1 MDNVGEKL
9 KEFFKEKGLTQMKV
23 AEITGTQQ
31 SYIAA
36 LLNGSKQF
44 GKKQAQKWG
53 DIFGLSPNWLLTGVG
68 EMCCNPSS
76 VIQQNQN
83 GDNINGH
90 SVKVDQKT
98 DIEKLLDTIK
108 GCNDTIREC
117 HELLRKKDEQIDRL
131 LTLLEKK

>member
-1 MDNVGEKL
+1 MDNIGEHL

-53 DIFGLSPNWLLTGVG
+53 DIFGLSPNWLLTGTG
-68 EMCCNPSS
+68 EMCSNSSS

-90 SVKVDQKT
+90 SVKVGKSSVRCPLKPSDS
-98 DIEKLLDTIK
+98 IPL
-108 GCNDTIREC
+108 CPNNPA
-117 HELLRKKDEQIDRL
+117 H
-131 LTLLEKK
+131 

>member
-9 KEFFKEKGLTQMKV
+9 KEFFKKKGLTQMKI
-23 AEITGTQQ
+23 AEITGTNQ

-44 GKKQAQKWG
+44 GKKQSKKWSEL
-53 DIFGLSPNWLLTGVG
+53 FGLSPNWLLTGEG
-68 EMCCNPSS
+68 DMFNPSI
-76 VIQQNQN
+76 VQNNQN
-83 GDNINGH
+83 GDNIHGQ
-90 SVKVDQKT
+90 SVKIEGKT
-98 DIEKLLDTIK
+98 DIDKLLDALK
-108 GCNDTIREC
+108 EC

>member
-1 MDNVGEKL
+1 MDNIGEKL
-9 KEFFKEKGLTQMKV
+9 KEYFKNKGLTQMQV
-23 AEITGTQQ
+23 AEISGVRQ
-31 SYIAA
+31 SYVAA
-36 LLNGSKQF
+36 LLNGSKVF

-53 DIFGLSPNWLLTGVG
+53 ELFGLSPNWLLTGDG
-68 EMCCNPSS
+68 EMLCNPS

-90 SVKVDQKT
+90 SIKVEHKT
-98 DIEKLLDTIK
+98 DTEKLLDAIK
-108 GCNDTIREC
+108 EC

>member
-1 MDNVGEKL
+1 MDNIGEHL

-53 DIFGLSPNWLLTGVG
+53 DIFGLSPNWLLTGTG
-68 EMCCNPSS
+68 EMCSNSSS

-90 SVKVDQKT
+90 SVKVEQKT
-98 DIEKLLDTIK
+98 NIEKMLDTIK
-108 GCNDTIREC
+108 EC

-131 LTLLEKK
+131 LTLLENK

>member
-1 MDNVGEKL
+1 MDNIGDKL
-9 KEFFKEKGLTQMKV
+9 KEFFKEKGLTQMKI
-23 AEITGTQQ
+23 AEITGAKQ

-53 DIFGLSPNWLLTGVG
+53 ELFGISPNWLLTGTG
-68 EMCCNPSS
+68 DMFGNPP

-83 GDNINGH
+83 GHNIH
-90 SVKVDQKT
+90 SSSVQVEAKT
-98 DIEKLLDTIK
+98 ETERFLDAIK
-108 GCNDTIREC
+108 EC

-131 LTLLEKK
+131 LTLLENKQL

>member
-1 MDNVGEKL
+1 MDNIGECL
-9 KEFFKEKGLTQMKV
+9 KEFFKEKGFTQTKI
-23 AEITGTQQ
+23 AEITGAQQ

-53 DIFGLSPNWLLTGVG
+53 DIFGLSPNWLLTGTG
-68 EMCCNPSS
+68 EMFCSPSS

-83 GDNINGH
+83 GNNINGH
-90 SVKVDQKT
+90 SVKVEQT
-98 DIEKLLDTIK
+98 DIEKFLDTIK
-108 GCNDTIREC
+108 EC

-131 LTLLEKK
+131 LTLLENKQ

>member
-9 KEFFKEKGLTQMKV
+9 KEFFKKKGLTQMKI
-23 AEITGTQQ
+23 AEITGTNQ

-44 GKKQAQKWG
+44 GKKQARKWSEL
-53 DIFGLSPNWLLTGVG
+53 FELSPNWLLTGEG
-68 EMCCNPSS
+68 DMFNPSI
-76 VIQQNQN
+76 VQNNQN
-83 GDNINGH
+83 GNNIHGH
-90 SVKVDQKT
+90 SVKIEGKN
-98 DIEKLLDTIK
+98 DIEKFLDALK
-108 GCNDTIREC
+108 EC